1 LLKGEIVSYRFLVCG
16 LVIWLAM
23 VCGDP
28 ATAAAAK
35 IPVCG
40 TNDAD
45 GNAILGTLALNDN
58 SSTIKAYGTA
68 TGDHHL
74 ALLFDV
80 TGCTLPS
87 GTTIE
92 QKQVTILPAKA
103 GDDLPGDPTVDVTVD
118 NPPDATAVAATVN
131 LKLDDVAPGTRGGI
145 VRIKMPGI
153 IHDSFTPI
161 SVSRTDGLFWPVVLG
176 LLGALAGL
184 VWAIGLHVSD
194 RMQVTFGNKQWAV
207 LIVLTIGAGAV
218 AGYSYWD
225 NQDVWTAGANGFAT
239 LAAGFAASTVG
250 ALAGVTAALYSP
262 PNPGKHQ

>member
-1 LLKGEIVSYRFLVCG
+1 VSYRFLACA
-16 LVIWLAM
+16 LVTWLAM

-45 GNAILGTLALNDN
+45 GNTILGTLALNDN

-80 TGCTLPS
+80 AGCTLPS

-92 QKQVTILPAKA
+92 QKQVTILPAA
-103 GDDLPGDPTVDVTVD
+103 NAADDLPGDPTVNVTVD

-131 LKLDDVAPGTRGGI
+131 LKLDDVAPGARGGI
-145 VRIKMPGI
+145 VRIKMPGT

-161 SVSRTDGLFWPVVLG
+161 SVSRTDGLFWPIIFG
-176 LLGALAGL
+176 LIGALGGL
-184 VWAIGLHVSD
+184 IWAIGLHAAD
-194 RMQVTFGNKQWAV
+194 RIQVTFGLRQKALLLV
-207 LIVLTIGAGAV
+207 VTIGAGVV
-218 AGYSYWD
+218 AGYGYWD

-239 LAAGFAASTVG
+239 SAAGFAASTVG

-262 PNPGKHQ
+262 PKDAGSR